1 MDCKECIFAEW
12 VTPNRTLIFNESDFV
27 TGEMT
32 PPPIQEGCECGRV
45 KVLEGRGEAYKTGA
59 KPYYELTKFCNMYRT
74 EEWQEKQDELA
85 LEAARQEVMPLFG
98 IAVYDQIDK
107 KINDLQ
113 RTVDSILA
121 TNYQRNKIKVILS
134 TFQDRGV
141 SAVANII
148 NNLQLE
154 VKHSSAVFQLLGN
167 DYIKDTEAFKKL
179 AQATYLVKVKSGE
192 EIPPDIF
199 TEIDRSM
206 NDDLER
212 IVMFEGDGF
221 SIISKKVVTDLYLEH
236 MDYDKMV
243 NHIRK
248 ISQEQNVYKKI

>member
-1 MDCKECIFAEW
+1 MDCKECIFAQW
-12 VTPNRTLIFNESDFV
+12 GTRKKALIVNESDFV
-27 TGEMT
+27 LGEVPAT
-32 PPPIQEGCECGRV
+32 PIQEGCLCGRV
-45 KVLEGRGEAYKTGA
+45 DIFKNRGEAQVEQGDTHYT
-59 KPYYELTKFCNMYRT
+59 LTKFCNMYRT
-74 EEWQEKQDELA
+74 EEWQEEQDEPA

-121 TNYQRNKIKVILS
+121 ANYQRNKIKVILS
-134 TFQDRGV
+134 TFQERGV

-179 AQATYLVKVKSGE
+179 AQATYFVKVKSGE